1 MEKGIRQKRYQ
12 KFTKNGKEWTEWF
25 DWSGEEPEWQ
35 LKGRLRNE
43 YRTIYPSG
51 GSFLDGEANSK
62 AGANEAATANGNGLQ
77 RLYIFPFGVYIT
89 PSGLTKAVNYH
100 TKVLDFAFPELT
112 RINHNSPR
120 IILNYTGIILKRLK
134 RAFLSGKTLI
144 FPPLEDI

>member
-51 GSFLDGEANSK
+51 GSSLDGQGSSRADD
-62 AGANEAATANGNGLQ
+62 GEAATANGNSLQ
-77 RLYIFPFGVYIT
+77 RLLSLRRVASTIAEGKQLT
-89 PSGLTKAVNYH
+89 PSRN
-100 TKVLDFAFPELT
+100 KVT
-112 RINHNSPR
+112 I
-120 IILNYTGIILKRLK
+120 
-134 RAFLSGKTLI
+134 
-144 FPPLEDI
+144 

>member
-77 RLYIFPFGVYIT
+77 LPLFAEDSLNYQKEGKQLT
-89 PSGLTKAVNYH
+89 PSRKA
-100 TKVLDFAFPELT
+100 
-112 RINHNSPR
+112 RSPR
-120 IILNYTGIILKRLK
+120 RRESSSLQERNKCNWMGLYKGLL
-134 RAFLSGKTLI
+134 
-144 FPPLEDI
+144 

>member
-51 GSFLDGEANSK
+51 GSSLDGQGSSRADDGK
-62 AGANEAATANGNGLQ
+62 AATANGNSLQ
-77 RLYIFPFGVYIT
+77 PSIFPEG
-89 PSGLTKAVNYH
+89 SLNYH
-100 TKVLDFAFPELT
+100 KEGKQPKPLRNIYPRRKRESSLQERNKRNWMQLFSPGQATATKGNPDPQRQQLSLFP
-112 RINHNSPR
+112 
-120 IILNYTGIILKRLK
+120 
-134 RAFLSGKTLI
+134 
-144 FPPLEDI
+144 

>member
-12 KFTKNGKEWTEWF
+12 KFTKNGKVWSEWF
-25 DWSGEEPEWQ
+25 NWSGEEPEWQ

-77 RLYIFPFGVYIT
+77 LPLFPEGSLNSQKEGKQLT
-89 PSGLTKAVNYH
+89 PSRK
-100 TKVLDFAFPELT
+100 
-112 RINHNSPR
+112 RRSPR
-120 IILNYTGIILKRLK
+120 RRESNSLQERNKRNWMGLYK
-134 RAFLSGKTLI
+134 GLL
-144 FPPLEDI
+144 

>member
-51 GSFLDGEANSK
+51 GSSLDGQGSSRADDGK
-62 AGANEAATANGNGLQ
+62 AATANGNGLQ
-77 RLYIFPFGVYIT
+77 RLLSLRRVASTTAAPETEAALFLQGEKI
-89 PSGLTKAVNYH
+89 LTEGS
-100 TKVLDFAFPELT
+100 L
-112 RINHNSPR
+112 SP
-120 IILNYTGIILKRLK
+120 ILAQMEAAK
-134 RAFLSGKTLI
+134 F
-144 FPPLEDI
+144 EE

>member
-51 GSFLDGEANSK
+51 G
-62 AGANEAATANGNGLQ
+62 
-77 RLYIFPFGVYIT
+77 
-89 PSGLTKAVNYH
+89 
-100 TKVLDFAFPELT
+100 
-112 RINHNSPR
+112 
-120 IILNYTGIILKRLK
+120 
-134 RAFLSGKTLI
+134 FLSMGRVAAGQTMEKRPQLLI
-144 FPPLEDI
+144 IFSGEPYLSRKRS